1 MQKGHSL
8 SFPCTACGENVIFDL
23 RTLQKGALK
32 LHCNGCQKPF
42 VFEEGT
48 LLTQIRKFLNLI
60 EVLKDSEDILS
71 MTSVAIRVGD
81 KEVQIPYKL
90 LLTRLTSHL
99 EIEMEGKKVHLMFRS
114 EPAKD

>member
-8 SFPCTACGENVIFDL
+8 SFPCTACSEDVTFDL
-23 RTLQKGALK
+23 RSLQQGPIQ
-32 LHCNGCQKPF
+32 LHCKGCKKPF
-42 VFEEGT
+42 VFEEGP
-48 LLTQIRKFLNLI
+48 LLVQIRKFLKLV

-71 MTSVAIRVGD
+71 MTSVAIRIGE

-90 LLTRLTSHL
+90 LLTRLTSNL
-99 EIEMEGKKVHLMFRS
+99 EIEMEGKKVHLLFRS

>member
-8 SFPCTACGENVIFDL
+8 SFPCTHCGEDVAFNI
-23 RTLQKGALK
+23 RSLQDNALHIECKGCK
-32 LHCNGCQKPF
+32 KPYL
-42 VFEEGT
+42 FEEGP
-48 LLTQIRKFLNLI
+48 LLTQIRKFLNLVD
-60 EVLKDSEDILS
+60 VLRNSEDILS

-99 EIEMEGKKVHLMFRS
+99 EIEMDGKKVHLLFRS